1 MDRRNEKGRL
11 TPRKP
16 IRLIK
21 AEPRDGEPNERR
33 PARHPF
39 ERSEPRVPQ
48 NLVIGRQPV
57 LEALKDGKTIE
68 RIFLL
73 KTAEGEIIP
82 EIRAVAHERQVP
94 VNLVPVEKLNSLTRA
109 NHQGVVAITGALT
122 YIDLQQAIDKVV
134 ESGQPP
140 LFLMLDGV
148 TDVRNIGAIA
158 RTALCCGAQAII
170 IPDKGVGALQEDAIK
185 ASAGALG
192 RISVCRV
199 NSLLKAVDTLHLN
212 GFKVYASE
220 MKGSATV
227 QQLDFSGPSC
237 CILGSEDKGIQP
249 YLAKACDERFRIPMA
264 GTFDSLNVSVSA
276 GIILFEASKQ
286 RMNP

>member
-1 MDRRNEKGRL
+1 MS
-11 TPRKP
+11 PRKP
-16 IRLIK
+16 LQISKSDQR
-21 AEPRDGEPNERR
+21 GEAGPGRR
-33 PARHPF
+33 PQRDFSAR
-39 ERSEPRVPQ
+39 SAPRVPQ
-48 NLVIGRQPV
+48 NLIIGRQPV

-68 RIFLL
+68 RIFLM
-73 KTAEGEIIP
+73 KTAEGDIVP
-82 EIRAVAHERQVP
+82 ELKSAAHDRQVP
-94 VNLVPVEKLNSLTRA
+94 VNLVPVEKLNRLTRA
-109 NHQGVVAITGALT
+109 NHQGVIAITGALT
-122 YIDLQQAIDKVV
+122 YVDLQDTIDKVV
-134 ESGQPP
+134 GDGAIP

-199 NSLLKAVDTLHLN
+199 SSLLKALDTLHLN

-220 MKGSATV
+220 MKGESEV
-227 QQLDFSGPSC
+227 QKLDFTVPSC

-249 YLAKACDERFRIPMA
+249 YLAKACDERFRIPMV

-286 RMNP
+286 RMPG

>member
-1 MDRRNEKGRL
+1 MS
-11 TPRKP
+11 PRKP
-16 IRLIK
+16 LQIIK
-21 AEPRDGEPNERR
+21 SDQRGEAGPGRR
-33 PARHPF
+33 PQRAF
-39 ERSEPRVPQ
+39 TERSAPRVPQ
-48 NLVIGRQPV
+48 NLIIGRQPV

-73 KTAEGEIIP
+73 KSAEGDIIP
-82 EIRAVAHERQVP
+82 ELRSAAHDRQVP

-109 NHQGVVAITGALT
+109 NHQGVIAITGALT
-122 YIDLQQAIDKVV
+122 YVDLQDAIDKVV
-134 ESGQPP
+134 GDGSIP

-158 RTALCCGAQAII
+158 RTALCCGAQTII

-199 NSLLKAVDTLHLN
+199 SSLLKALDTLHLN

-220 MKGSATV
+220 MKGESEV
-227 QQLDFSGPSC
+227 QKLDFTGPSC

-264 GTFDSLNVSVSA
+264 GAFDSLNVSVSA

-286 RMNP
+286 RMRG